1 MNKMPLKVKGES
13 TGSVYTKTQDGVS
26 EEAAWYSDGT
36 KEVIFVYDDLLG
48 RKPVISEI
56 KE

>member
-1 MNKMPLKVKGES
+1 MNKMPLKFKGES